1 MTIPTDKISFSKI
14 NTELGR
20 QSTNPFDIND
30 AEGRKLA
37 AAGNT
42 GQSLTTRTP
51 VKLSNFSGHA
61 RAKIVVNSTRTNISA
76 LADAQA
82 IDRYAAGKTWVSY
95 DINSVDSSSNPVVIG
110 STSTSSPSMTV
121 SDFTSGDIVE
131 ITNNGIITGAGG
143 QGGQGG
149 GGYPS
154 IGCADRGQSLTGQGQ
169 NGGNGGDALLVS
181 YSVSFINY
189 GSVQGGGGG
198 GGSGGGSNDGSKKA
212 APISAPGAG
221 GGAGYVGGAGGLGGI
236 NTAGNNG
243 ASGNPG
249 TLTAGGGRRC
259 GGGAA
264 YNFSAAGGNPGEP
277 GGNSSGI
284 YGPTYGGLS
293 GKYLDG
299 QRYVNGG
306 AGISGGTVLGRVS

>member
-1 MTIPTDKISFSKI
+1 MAITSDRISFSKI

-20 QSTNPFDIND
+20 IGTARFDFDD
-30 AEGRKLA
+30 AEARKLA
-37 AAGNT
+37 SAGNT

-61 RAKIVVNSTRTNISA
+61 RAKIVVNSTRTNILA

-82 IDRYAAGKTWVSY
+82 IGYAAGKTWVSY
-95 DINSVDSSSNPVVIG
+95 DINSVDSSNNPVVIG
-110 STSTSSPSMTV
+110 STSTSSPSMIV
-121 SDFTSGDIVE
+121 SGFTSGDIVE

-154 IGCADRGQSLTGQGQ
+154 SGHSDRGQSTSGQGQ
-169 NGGNGGDALLVS
+169 NGYPGGDALLVS
-181 YSVSFINY
+181 YPVSFTNY
-189 GSVQGGGGG
+189 GSVWGGGGG
-198 GGSGGGSNDGSKKA
+198 GGSGGGSNDGSKNA
-212 APISAPGAG
+212 APIGAPGAG
-221 GGAGYVGGAGGLGGI
+221 GGAGYIVGAGGLGGT
-236 NTAGNNG
+236 NTNGNNG

-249 TLTAGGGRRC
+249 TLTAGGAISY

-264 YNFSAAGGNPGEP
+264 YNFSAAGGNPGES
-277 GGNSSGI
+277 GGNSSGSS
-284 YGPTYGGLS
+284 GTTYGGIS

-299 QRYVNGG
+299 QSYVNDGN
-306 AGISGGTVLGRVS
+306 GISGTVLGRVS